1 MKRKKLS
8 KSQYMRRKRKTPVM
22 KANKKVLYT
31 SSVALSLFATGI
43 TAPNVFA
50 LDWNPRSVSEISQE
64 IEDKG
69 GKLTYT
75 VKYGDT
81 LSAIAEAMNIDLDIL
96 AQVNQI
102 ADVNL
107 IFPDTVLTTT
117 VDQNHQVT
125 QIEIQAPVQEEAT
138 ENTVQATVDIAA
150 NEITVDDTVI
160 PLEST
165 DAPSSS
171 ASITEVSVET
181 PVEEAPVTEVPVE
194 TPVEEA
200 PITEISVKTPVE
212 KAPITEVSV
221 EAPVEEAPVT
231 EVPVETP
238 LEETPVEEVPVT
250 EVSVETP
257 VEEAPVTEVP
267 VETPLEETPVEEVPV
282 TEVSVETP
290 VEEAPV
296 TEGPAETPVEEALVT
311 EVPAETPVEEAPVA
325 EVNSVEAAPVTS
337 TPAASTA
344 TTVATVSTTSSS
356 TTSSYDVG
364 LQPQVAAFRAEV
376 ANAFGITSFSGY
388 RAGDTGDHGKGLAI
402 DFMVPQSSALGDQVA
417 AYAAA
422 NLASKN
428 ISYIIWKQRFYSP
441 YASIYG
447 PAYTWNLMPDRGSI
461 TENHYD
467 HVHVSFNQ

>member
-125 QIEIQAPVQEEAT
+125 QIEIQAPVQEETA

-150 NEITVDDTVI
+150 NEITVNDTVI

-181 PVEEAPVTEVPVE
+181 
-194 TPVEEA
+194 
-200 PITEISVKTPVE
+200 
-212 KAPITEVSV
+212 
-221 EAPVEEAPVT
+221 PVEEAPVT

-296 TEGPAETPVEEALVT
+296 TEVPV
-311 EVPAETPVEEAPVA
+311 ETPVEEAPVA
-325 EVNSVEAAPVTS
+325 EVNSVEAAPVTP

-417 AYAAA
+417 AYAVA

>member
-31 SSVALSLFATGI
+31 SSLALSLFATGI

-50 LDWNPRSVSEISQE
+50 LDWTPRSVSEISQE

-125 QIEIQAPVQEEAT
+125 QIEIQAPVQEEAA

-181 PVEEAPVTEVPVE
+181 
-194 TPVEEA
+194 
-200 PITEISVKTPVE
+200 
-212 KAPITEVSV
+212 
-221 EAPVEEAPVT
+221 PVEEAPVT

-282 TEVSVETP
+282 TEVSVKTP
-290 VEEAPV
+290 VEES
-296 TEGPAETPVEEALVT
+296 
-311 EVPAETPVEEAPVA
+311 PVA
-325 EVNSVEAAPVTS
+325 EVNSVEAAPVTP
-337 TPAASTA
+337 TPAASTT

>member
-31 SSVALSLFATGI
+31 SSLALSLFATGI

-50 LDWNPRSVSEISQE
+50 LDWTPRSVSEISQE

-125 QIEIQAPVQEEAT
+125 QIEIQAPVQEEAA

-160 PLEST
+160 TLEST

-171 ASITEVSVET
+171 ASI
-181 PVEEAPVTEVPVE
+181 
-194 TPVEEA
+194 
-200 PITEISVKTPVE
+200 
-212 KAPITEVSV
+212 
-221 EAPVEEAPVT
+221 
-231 EVPVETP
+231 
-238 LEETPVEEVPVT
+238 T

-282 TEVSVETP
+282 TEVSVETL

-311 EVPAETPVEEAPVA
+311 EVPAETLVEEAPVA
-325 EVNSVEAAPVTS
+325 EVNSVEAAPVTP
-337 TPAASTA
+337 TPAASTT

>member
-31 SSVALSLFATGI
+31 SSLALSLFATGI

-50 LDWNPRSVSEISQE
+50 LDWTPRSVSEISQE

-81 LSAIAEAMNIDLDIL
+81 LSAIAEAMNIDLDII

-125 QIEIQAPVQEEAT
+125 QIEIQAPVQEETA

-160 PLEST
+160 TLEST

-171 ASITEVSVET
+171 ASI
-181 PVEEAPVTEVPVE
+181 
-194 TPVEEA
+194 
-200 PITEISVKTPVE
+200 
-212 KAPITEVSV
+212 
-221 EAPVEEAPVT
+221 
-231 EVPVETP
+231 
-238 LEETPVEEVPVT
+238 T

-282 TEVSVETP
+282 TEVSVETL

-311 EVPAETPVEEAPVA
+311 EVPAETLVEEAPVA
-325 EVNSVEAAPVTS
+325 EVNSVEAAPVTP
-337 TPAASTA
+337 TPAASTT

>member
-31 SSVALSLFATGI
+31 SSLALSLFATGI

-125 QIEIQAPVQEEAT
+125 QIEIQAPVQEEAA

-150 NEITVDDTVI
+150 NEITVNDTVI

-194 TPVEEA
+194 TPLE
-200 PITEISVKTPVE
+200 
-212 KAPITEVSV
+212 
-221 EAPVEEAPVT
+221 
-231 EVPVETP
+231 ETP
-238 LEETPVEEVPVT
+238 LE
-250 EVSVETP
+250 
-257 VEEAPVTEVP
+257 
-267 VETPLEETPVEEVPV
+267 ETPLEETPVEEVPV

-311 EVPAETPVEEAPVA
+311 EVPAETPVEKAPVA
-325 EVNSVEAAPVTS
+325 EVNSVEAAPVTP

-417 AYAAA
+417 AYAVA
-422 NLASKN
+422 NVASKN

>member
-31 SSVALSLFATGI
+31 SSLALSLFATGI

-50 LDWNPRSVSEISQE
+50 LDWTPRSVSEISQE

-125 QIEIQAPVQEEAT
+125 QIEIQAPVQEEAA

-160 PLEST
+160 TLEST

-171 ASITEVSVET
+171 ASI
-181 PVEEAPVTEVPVE
+181 
-194 TPVEEA
+194 
-200 PITEISVKTPVE
+200 
-212 KAPITEVSV
+212 
-221 EAPVEEAPVT
+221 
-231 EVPVETP
+231 
-238 LEETPVEEVPVT
+238 T

-311 EVPAETPVEEAPVA
+311 EVPAETLVEEAPVA
-325 EVNSVEAAPVTS
+325 EVNSVEAAPVTP
-337 TPAASTA
+337 TPAASTT

>member
-31 SSVALSLFATGI
+31 SSLAISLFATGI

-50 LDWNPRSVSEISQE
+50 LDWTPRSVSEISQE

-81 LSAIAEAMNIDLDIL
+81 LSAIAEAMNIDLDII
-96 AQVNQI
+96 AQINQI

-125 QIEIQAPVQEEAT
+125 QIEIQAPVQEEAA

-171 ASITEVSVET
+171 ASI
-181 PVEEAPVTEVPVE
+181 
-194 TPVEEA
+194 
-200 PITEISVKTPVE
+200 
-212 KAPITEVSV
+212 
-221 EAPVEEAPVT
+221 
-231 EVPVETP
+231 
-238 LEETPVEEVPVT
+238 T

-296 TEGPAETPVEEALVT
+296 TEGPAETPVEEA
-311 EVPAETPVEEAPVA
+311 PVA
-325 EVNSVEAAPVTS
+325 EVNSVEAAPVTP

>member
-31 SSVALSLFATGI
+31 SSLALSLFATGI

-50 LDWNPRSVSEISQE
+50 LDWTPRSVSEISQE

-125 QIEIQAPVQEEAT
+125 QIEIQAPVQEETA

-194 TPVEEA
+194 TPLE
-200 PITEISVKTPVE
+200 
-212 KAPITEVSV
+212 
-221 EAPVEEAPVT
+221 
-231 EVPVETP
+231 ETP

-250 EVSVETP
+250 EVSVET
-257 VEEAPVTEVP
+257 
-267 VETPLEETPVEEVPV
+267 L
-282 TEVSVETP
+282 

-311 EVPAETPVEEAPVA
+311 EVPAETLVEEAPVA
-325 EVNSVEAAPVTS
+325 EVNSVEAAPVTP
-337 TPAASTA
+337 TPAASTT

-356 TTSSYDVG
+356 ITSSYDVG

>member
-31 SSVALSLFATGI
+31 SSLALSLFATGI

-50 LDWNPRSVSEISQE
+50 LDWTPRSVSEISQE

-69 GKLTYT
+69 GKLTYS

-125 QIEIQAPVQEEAT
+125 QIEIQAPVQEEAA

-150 NEITVDDTVI
+150 NEITVNDTVI

-171 ASITEVSVET
+171 ASI
-181 PVEEAPVTEVPVE
+181 
-194 TPVEEA
+194 
-200 PITEISVKTPVE
+200 
-212 KAPITEVSV
+212 
-221 EAPVEEAPVT
+221 
-231 EVPVETP
+231 
-238 LEETPVEEVPVT
+238 T

-296 TEGPAETPVEEALVT
+296 TEVPAETPVEEAPVAKGPAETPVEEALVT
-311 EVPAETPVEEAPVA
+311 EGPAETPVEESPVA
-325 EVNSVEAAPVTS
+325 EVNSVEAAPVTP

-356 TTSSYDVG
+356 TTSLYDVG

>member
-31 SSVALSLFATGI
+31 SSLALSLFATGI

-50 LDWNPRSVSEISQE
+50 LDWTPRSVSEISQE

-81 LSAIAEAMNIDLDIL
+81 LSAIAEAMNIDLDII
-96 AQVNQI
+96 AQINQI

-125 QIEIQAPVQEEAT
+125 QIEIQAPVQEEAA

-194 TPVEEA
+194 TPLE
-200 PITEISVKTPVE
+200 
-212 KAPITEVSV
+212 
-221 EAPVEEAPVT
+221 
-231 EVPVETP
+231 ETP
-238 LEETPVEEVPVT
+238 LEETPLE
-250 EVSVETP
+250 ETP
-257 VEEAPVTEVP
+257 LEETPLEETPLE
-267 VETPLEETPVEEVPV
+267 ETPLEETPVEEVPV

-296 TEGPAETPVEEALVT
+296 TEGPAETPVEEA
-311 EVPAETPVEEAPVA
+311 PVA
-325 EVNSVEAAPVTS
+325 EVNSVEAAPVTP

>member
-102 ADVNL
+102 VDVNL

-125 QIEIQAPVQEEAT
+125 QIEIQAPVQEEAD

-171 ASITEVSVET
+171 AS
-181 PVEEAPVTEVPVE
+181 
-194 TPVEEA
+194 
-200 PITEISVKTPVE
+200 
-212 KAPITEVSV
+212 ITEVSV

-282 TEVSVETP
+282 TEVSVK
-290 VEEAPV
+290 
-296 TEGPAETPVEEALVT
+296 
-311 EVPAETPVEEAPVA
+311 TPVEEAPVA
-325 EVNSVEAAPVTS
+325 EVNSVEAAPVTP

>member
-31 SSVALSLFATGI
+31 SSLALSLFATGI

-50 LDWNPRSVSEISQE
+50 LDWTPRSVSEISQE

-81 LSAIAEAMNIDLDIL
+81 LSAIAEAMNIDLDII
-96 AQVNQI
+96 AQINQI

-125 QIEIQAPVQEEAT
+125 QIEIQAPVQEEAA

-194 TPVEEA
+194 TPLE
-200 PITEISVKTPVE
+200 
-212 KAPITEVSV
+212 
-221 EAPVEEAPVT
+221 
-231 EVPVETP
+231 ETP
-238 LEETPVEEVPVT
+238 LEETPLE
-250 EVSVETP
+250 
-257 VEEAPVTEVP
+257 
-267 VETPLEETPVEEVPV
+267 ETPLEETPVEEVPV

-296 TEGPAETPVEEALVT
+296 TEGPAETPVEEA
-311 EVPAETPVEEAPVA
+311 PVA
-325 EVNSVEAAPVTS
+325 EVNSVEAAPVTP

-447 PAYTWNLMPDRGSI
+447 PAYTWNLMPDRRSI